1 MLHIILIEV
10 TKGQILGTLP
20 ENQRKPMELPM
31 KFFTADRISNLSI
44 TR

>member
-31 KFFTADRISNLSI
+31 KFFHS
-44 TR
+44 